1 MSCRYTYFIAVVLLL
16 LTFVSCDTIN
26 NDPKESNLYRI
37 LVGEKYGFI
46 DATGKVVIEPQ
57 YDDAKTEFSED
68 LCYVTLGDKH
78 YCIDKKGDIKFEVA
92 DTITVGDFKDGFARI
107 SGWGSEGIINNRG
120 KLIAVGSRWVSMY
133 KDGDNCFIGV
143 ADIDRRTGEL
153 CCYTTDTVGNLIS
166 GKYSYQNEFKN
177 GLCAV
182 KINKKWGFINA
193 KGELV
198 IDTLFDKVESFNE
211 GLCAVKINNKCGFIN
226 TKGELVIDTIYD
238 AVSAHFEEGL
248 AAFAIGDRSSAKV
261 GYINTNG
268 DIVVD
273 TLYSNGDEFYKEG
286 ITRVAKGDKKDT
298 YIDKTGKV
306 IIPVEEALSEFSHNR
321 AVALID
327 GKKYLIDRSGNKI
340 KQLDFERYI
349 DFRDDDLAVIMN
361 EGKVSIIDTMGN
373 TIGNM
378 IYKGLS
384 PNRDFVSEFHNGC
397 AVISVN
403 SKYGVIDRSGNEII
417 KIANEHVYES
427 NDKELFIVTNTD
439 YIHSYYD
446 YEGHLIWQ
454 DLPSKKVSCPTN
466 NPVRKDF
473 IEYFDSNIST
483 LDPIEGIY
491 YVTDKNYYQDR
502 DNFNSIGLNDSHSEF
517 YAIAKPNPK
526 VNEFWAYCV
535 DGTSRHW
542 VNKFVKLGDSN
553 SYAITKINK
562 YNNYSSEGRMTL
574 DNPNQFDFRL
584 ETGKNNW
591 YNFFVTYEFVRDYPP
606 VSDIETYQR
615 TEWTGT
621 GFAFADGYIA
631 TNHHVTN
638 GAKTIRIK
646 GIDGNNEKAY
656 KGYVVVSDKEHD
668 LSIVKIVDSKFE
680 GFGQIPYKLGKSS
693 VDVGDDI
700 FVLGYPM
707 TSTMGNEIKL
717 TDGIISSS
725 TGFKG
730 DESMYQISAAVQPG
744 NSGGPV
750 FNEDGSVIGIVCGKH
765 SNAENANYAIKVSYL
780 YSLINSAN
788 INVEI
793 ANGNKLESKKMSSQV
808 KIAKDFVY
816 LIECSSK

>member
-1 MSCRYTYFIAVVLLL
+1 MYNDGDCCFIWVL
-16 LTFVSCDTIN
+16 
-26 NDPKESNLYRI
+26 
-37 LVGEKYGFI
+37 
-46 DATGKVVIEPQ
+46 
-57 YDDAKTEFSED
+57 
-68 LCYVTLGDKH
+68 DK
-78 YCIDKKGDIKFEVA
+78 DKK
-92 DTITVGDFKDGFARI
+92 
-107 SGWGSEGIINNRG
+107 
-120 KLIAVGSRWVSMY
+120 
-133 KDGDNCFIGV
+133 
-143 ADIDRRTGEL
+143 TGAE
-153 CCYTTDTVGNLIS
+153 CHYTTDTVGNLIG
-166 GKYSYQNEFKN
+166 GKYSYQKEFKN

-182 KINKKWGFINA
+182 KINKKWGFINTS
-193 KGELV
+193 GDLI
-198 IDTLFDKVESFNE
+198 IDTLYDEVGIFNE

-238 AVSAHFEEGL
+238 EVSAHFEEGL
-248 AAFAIGDRSSAKV
+248 AVFAIGDSSAKV

-306 IIPVEEALSEFSHNR
+306 IISVEEALSQFSHNR

-349 DFRDDDLAVIMN
+349 DFRNDDLAVIMN
-361 EGKVSIIDTMGN
+361 EGKVSIIDTTGN
-373 TIGNM
+373 AVGNM
-378 IYKGLS
+378 IYKGLGPYNS
-384 PNRDFVSEFHNGC
+384 YVTEFHNGC
-397 AVISVN
+397 AVINVGW
-403 SKYGVIDRSGNEII
+403 KYGVIDKSGNEII
-417 KIANEHVYES
+417 KIANDQVNES
-427 NDKELFIVTNTD
+427 NDNELFIVKNTD
-439 YIHSYYD
+439 DNYNQICSYYD

-473 IEYFDSNIST
+473 VEYFDANIST

-502 DNFNSIGLNDSHSEF
+502 DNYSSIGMNGTSSLF
-517 YAIAKPNPK
+517 YAVAKLNPEE
-526 VNEFWAYCV
+526 NEFMAICI
-535 DGTSRHW
+535 DGTGYAW
-542 VNKFVKLGDSN
+542 VNKFVKLGDTN
-553 SYAITKINK
+553 SYAIMKVDKDNT
-562 YNNYSSEGRMTL
+562 YSSEGRMTL

-638 GAKTIRIK
+638 GAKTIRIR

-816 LIECSSK
+816 LIECSGK